1 MNKKWIKTDDDSVQ
15 YRREAQELETGQDR
29 VFELYQVQAVEDIT
43 EISERDPEIYAVEH
57 GFCVFGGSG

>member
-29 VFELYQVQAVEDIT
+29 VFELYQVLAVD
-43 EISERDPEIYAVEH
+43 D
-57 GFCVFGGSG
+57 G